1 MGHVAGADSLTPGE
15 ELVLRLH
22 PHGKTMAGPSAI
34 LLLVVA
40 GAITLIFVLPAN
52 AAHLWPIRLAIGVA
66 ALVAVTI
73 WFVTPFLRW
82 RTTVYEVTTRRLRLR
97 EGIVTKTGRDFPL
110 NRITDVSFSQGVFD
124 RVFGCGR
131 LTVESPGEYGR
142 LVLTEIPSVQRV
154 QSVLFELVG
163 EDEARLGGVGQDDG
177 T

>member
-1 MGHVAGADSLTPGE
+1 MGHVAGGDSLTPGE
-15 ELVLRLH
+15 QLVIRLH
-22 PHGKTMAGPSAI
+22 PHGKTMAGPAAI

-52 AAHLWPIRLAIGVA
+52 AAHLWPIRLAIGAA
-66 ALVAVTI
+66 ALVAATI

-97 EGIVTKTGRDFPL
+97 EGILTKTGRDFPL
-110 NRITDVSFSQGVFD
+110 NRITDVSFSQGVLD
-124 RVFGCGR
+124 RMFGCGR

-142 LVLTEIPSVQRV
+142 LVLTEIPNVQRV

-163 EDEARLGGVGQDDG
+163 EDEARHGGAGQDDG